1 MTEKG
6 MRILNKWYVSKHCS
20 SDQEKLLKFEAEG
33 QEFAKISGSQG
44 CSTSVSDVG
53 CWLLAHESRDLS

>member
-1 MTEKG
+1 MVIVLMIDKK
-6 MRILNKWYVSKHCS
+6 IY
-20 SDQEKLLKFEAEG
+20 KFEAEG

-53 CWLLAHESRDLS
+53 CWLLAQESRDLS